1 MTEEVKTRGEM
12 IAERLEKEADEMLK
26 QMETSQKES
35 EPEGQGLANLEP
47 EVEDTP
53 EEKEETVET
62 SPPESQDTEE
72 SSQAD
77 EEIQTEVEN
86 EQVEDDQETVSSK
99 QWEERYKNA
108 QARMTKAT
116 QHEKELEKKI
126 SELTDKV
133 KAMESLR
140 SETKVEKQ
148 MEEVGVD
155 LSEIMKDYPELV
167 KPLQSYVDTAFA
179 KLNQKFEK
187 TTQELTKAQ
196 QDDLVREHKA
206 KLAKAHPDY
215 VQIANS
221 EDFNLW
227 LERQS
232 PVWQQVAEG
241 GGADDTIELLSR
253 YKNALG
259 ITTTP
264 EVSKADLV
272 EKAKQNAE
280 PNLPKARK
288 QNIGSSKKIWTAAE
302 IGKLNDKQFR
312 KYEADIDLA
321 HREGRVRP

>member
-1 MTEEVKTRGEM
+1 MTEEVKTKGEL

-26 QMETSQKES
+26 QIETSRKES

-47 EVEDTP
+47 EAEDTP
-53 EEKEETVET
+53 EEIEETVET
-62 SPPESQDTEE
+62 SPEESQDTEE
-72 SSQAD
+72 SSQA

-86 EQVEDDQETVSSK
+86 EQAVDEEETISSE

-116 QHEKELEKKI
+116 QNEKELEKKI

-133 KAMESLR
+133 KAMESMR
-140 SETKVEKQ
+140 SETRIEQQK
-148 MEEVGVD
+148 EEVGVD

-179 KLNQKFEK
+179 KVNKKLEQ

-196 QDDLVREHKA
+196 QEDMVREHKA

-215 VQIANS
+215 VQVANS
-221 EDFNLW
+221 EDFTLW

-232 PVWQQVAEG
+232 PVWQQIADSG
-241 GGADDTIELLSR
+241 NADDTIELLSR
-253 YKNALG
+253 YKKALG
-259 ITTTP
+259 IKSTP
-264 EVSKADLV
+264 EVSKEDLV

-302 IGKLNDKQFR
+302 VAKLSDKQFL
-312 KYEADIDLA
+312 KYEKEIDQA
-321 HREGRVRP
+321 QREGRLKP

>member
-1 MTEEVKTRGEM
+1 MTEKVKTKGEV

-26 QMETSQKES
+26 QIEASRKES

-47 EVEDTP
+47 EAEDTP
-53 EEKEETVET
+53 EEIEETVET
-62 SPPESQDTEE
+62 SPEESQDTEE
-72 SSQAD
+72 SSQA

-86 EQVEDDQETVSSK
+86 EQAVDEKETISSE

-116 QHEKELEKKI
+116 QNEKELEKKI

-133 KAMESLR
+133 KAMESMR
-140 SETKVEKQ
+140 SETRIEQQK
-148 MEEVGVD
+148 EEVGVD
-155 LSEIMKDYPELV
+155 LSERMKDYPELV

-179 KLNQKFEK
+179 KVNKKLEQ

-196 QDDLVREHKA
+196 QEDMVREHKA

-215 VQIANS
+215 VQVANS
-221 EDFNLW
+221 EDFTLW

-232 PVWQQVAEG
+232 PVWQQIADSG
-241 GGADDTIELLSR
+241 NADDTIELLSR
-253 YKNALG
+253 YKKALG
-259 ITTTP
+259 IKSTP
-264 EVSKADLV
+264 EVSKEDLV

-302 IGKLNDKQFR
+302 VAKLSDKQFL
-312 KYEADIDLA
+312 KYEKEIDKA
-321 HREGRVRP
+321 QREGRLKP

>member
-1 MTEEVKTRGEM
+1 MTEEVKTKGEV

-26 QMETSQKES
+26 QIEASRKES

-47 EVEDTP
+47 EAEDTP
-53 EEKEETVET
+53 EEIEETVET
-62 SPPESQDTEE
+62 SPEESQDTEE
-72 SSQAD
+72 SSQA

-86 EQVEDDQETVSSK
+86 EQAVDDKETISSE

-116 QHEKELEKKI
+116 QNEKELEKKI

-133 KAMESLR
+133 KAMESMR
-140 SETKVEKQ
+140 SETRIEQQK
-148 MEEVGVD
+148 EEVGVD

-167 KPLQSYVDTAFA
+167 KPLQNYVDTAFA
-179 KLNQKFEK
+179 KVNKKLEQ

-196 QDDLVREHKA
+196 QEDMVREHKA

-215 VQIANS
+215 VQVANS
-221 EDFNLW
+221 EDFTLW

-232 PVWQQVAEG
+232 PVWQQIADSG
-241 GGADDTIELLSR
+241 NADDTIELLSR
-253 YKNALG
+253 YKKALG
-259 ITTTP
+259 IKSTP
-264 EVSKADLV
+264 EVSKEDLV

-302 IGKLNDKQFR
+302 VGKLSDKQFL
-312 KYEADIDLA
+312 KYEKEIDKA
-321 HREGRVRP
+321 QREGRLKP

>member
-1 MTEEVKTRGEM
+1 MTEEVKTKGEL

-26 QMETSQKES
+26 QIETSRKES
-35 EPEGQGLANLEP
+35 ESEGQGLANLEP
-47 EVEDTP
+47 EAEDTP
-53 EEKEETVET
+53 EEIEETVET
-62 SPPESQDTEE
+62 SPEESQDTEE
-72 SSQAD
+72 SSQA

-86 EQVEDDQETVSSK
+86 EQAVDEKETISSE

-116 QHEKELEKKI
+116 QNEKELEKKI

-133 KAMESLR
+133 KAMESMR
-140 SETKVEKQ
+140 SETRIEQQK
-148 MEEVGVD
+148 EEVGVD

-179 KLNQKFEK
+179 KVNKKLEQ

-196 QDDLVREHKA
+196 QEDMVREHKA

-215 VQIANS
+215 VQVANS
-221 EDFNLW
+221 EDFTLW

-232 PVWQQVAEG
+232 PVWQQIADSG
-241 GGADDTIELLSR
+241 NADDTIELLSR
-253 YKNALG
+253 YKKALG
-259 ITTTP
+259 IKSTP
-264 EVSKADLV
+264 EVSKEDLV

-302 IGKLNDKQFR
+302 VGKLTDKQFL
-312 KYEADIDLA
+312 KYEKEIDQA
-321 HREGRVRP
+321 QREGRLKS

>member
-1 MTEEVKTRGEM
+1 MTEEVKTKGEL

-26 QMETSQKES
+26 QIEASRKES

-47 EVEDTP
+47 EAEDTP
-53 EEKEETVET
+53 EEIEETVET
-62 SPPESQDTEE
+62 SPEESQDTEE
-72 SSQAD
+72 SSQA

-86 EQVEDDQETVSSK
+86 EQAVDEKETISSE

-116 QHEKELEKKI
+116 QNEKELEKKI

-133 KAMESLR
+133 KAMESMR
-140 SETKVEKQ
+140 SETRIEQQK
-148 MEEVGVD
+148 EEVGVD

-179 KLNQKFEK
+179 KVNKKLEQ

-196 QDDLVREHKA
+196 QEDMVREHKA
-206 KLAKAHPDY
+206 KLAEAHPDY
-215 VQIANS
+215 VQVANS
-221 EDFNLW
+221 EDFTLW

-232 PVWQQVAEG
+232 PVWQQIADSG
-241 GGADDTIELLSR
+241 NADDTIELLSR
-253 YKNALG
+253 YKKALG
-259 ITTTP
+259 IKSTP
-264 EVSKADLV
+264 EVSKEDLV
-272 EKAKQNAE
+272 KKAKQNAE

-302 IGKLNDKQFR
+302 VAKLSDKQFL
-312 KYEADIDLA
+312 KYEKEIDKA
-321 HREGRVRP
+321 QREGRLKP

>member
-1 MTEEVKTRGEM
+1 MTEKVKTKGEV

-26 QMETSQKES
+26 QIEASRKES

-47 EVEDTP
+47 EAEDTP
-53 EEKEETVET
+53 EEIEETVET
-62 SPPESQDTEE
+62 SPEESQDTEE
-72 SSQAD
+72 SSQA

-86 EQVEDDQETVSSK
+86 EQAVDEKETISSE

-116 QHEKELEKKI
+116 QNEKELEKKI

-133 KAMESLR
+133 KAMESMR
-140 SETKVEKQ
+140 SETRIEQQK
-148 MEEVGVD
+148 EEVGVD

-179 KLNQKFEK
+179 KVNKKLEQ

-196 QDDLVREHKA
+196 QEDMVREHKA

-215 VQIANS
+215 VQVANS
-221 EDFNLW
+221 EDFTLW

-232 PVWQQVAEG
+232 PVWQQIADSG
-241 GGADDTIELLSR
+241 NADDTIELLSR
-253 YKNALG
+253 YKKALG
-259 ITTTP
+259 IKSTP
-264 EVSKADLV
+264 EVSKEDLV

-302 IGKLNDKQFR
+302 VAKLSDKQFL
-312 KYEADIDLA
+312 KYEKEIDQA
-321 HREGRVRP
+321 QREGRLKP

>member
-1 MTEEVKTRGEM
+1 MTEEVKTKGEL

-26 QMETSQKES
+26 QIETSRKES

-47 EVEDTP
+47 EAEDTP
-53 EEKEETVET
+53 EEIEETVET
-62 SPPESQDTEE
+62 SPEESQDTEE
-72 SSQAD
+72 SSQA

-86 EQVEDDQETVSSK
+86 EQAVDEKETISSE

-116 QHEKELEKKI
+116 QNEKELEKKI

-133 KAMESLR
+133 KAMESMR
-140 SETKVEKQ
+140 SETRIEQQK
-148 MEEVGVD
+148 EEVGVD

-179 KLNQKFEK
+179 KVNKKLEQ

-196 QDDLVREHKA
+196 QEDMVREHKA

-215 VQIANS
+215 VQVANS
-221 EDFNLW
+221 EDFTLW

-232 PVWQQVAEG
+232 PVWQQVADSG
-241 GGADDTIELLSR
+241 NADDTIELLSR
-253 YKNALG
+253 YKKALG
-259 ITTTP
+259 IKSTP
-264 EVSKADLV
+264 EVSKEDLV

-302 IGKLNDKQFR
+302 VAKLSDKQFL
-312 KYEADIDLA
+312 KYEKEIDQA
-321 HREGRVRP
+321 QREGRLKP

>member
-1 MTEEVKTRGEM
+1 MTEEVKTKGEL

-26 QMETSQKES
+26 QIETSRKES

-47 EVEDTP
+47 EAEDTP
-53 EEKEETVET
+53 EEIEETVET
-62 SPPESQDTEE
+62 SPEESQDTEE
-72 SSQAD
+72 SSQA

-86 EQVEDDQETVSSK
+86 EQAVDEKETISSE

-116 QHEKELEKKI
+116 QNEKELEKKI

-133 KAMESLR
+133 KAMESMR
-140 SETKVEKQ
+140 SETRIEQQK
-148 MEEVGVD
+148 EEVGVD

-179 KLNQKFEK
+179 KVNKKLEQ

-196 QDDLVREHKA
+196 QEDMVREHKA

-215 VQIANS
+215 VQVANS
-221 EDFNLW
+221 EDFTLW

-232 PVWQQVAEG
+232 PVWQQIADSG
-241 GGADDTIELLSR
+241 NADDTIELLSR
-253 YKNALG
+253 YKKALG
-259 ITTTP
+259 IKSTP
-264 EVSKADLV
+264 EVSKEDLV

-302 IGKLNDKQFR
+302 VGKLTDKQFL
-312 KYEADIDLA
+312 KYEKEIDQA
-321 HREGRVRP
+321 QREGRFKS